1 MEGVELAGDVVRA
14 DGLDVGP
21 VHPASAG
28 AICQA
33 HLADK
38 KWLFQGVKNY
48 QKKKISDNGIDQ
60 NVEKGQ

>member
-28 AICQA
+28 AIRQA

-38 KWLFQGVKNY
+38 KWLFQGVNNCQN
-48 QKKKISDNGIDQ
+48 QKKVTMVKKQ
-60 NVEKGQ
+60 KKWLWQ

>member
-1 MEGVELAGDVVRA
+1 MEGVELAGDVVCA

-28 AICQA
+28 AIRQA

-38 KWLFQGVKNY
+38 KWLFEGVKNCF
-48 QKKKISDNGIDQ
+48 
-60 NVEKGQ
+60 